1 MHSGHHSALPP
12 QGEFH
17 HVCGSRCFPAQHALG
32 GYFATGGACM
42 TPPGVWSTSP
52 HAHFPH
58 HELGRSRSPWRTS
71 LDYIGSALS
80 ASRPSDFPKIFNK
93 LPPALRAVA
102 IEAPD
107 DVITDIK
114 SIVNVWPWP
123 KESAPQ
129 RKQMSRENG
138 VKRRNWH
145 EQESKRCQDKWERD
159 VKSNRQQEKGN
170 EKDVARCQINVF

>member
-1 MHSGHHSALPP
+1 MFFFFSGVMHSGHHSALPPPPPP

-114 SIVNVWPWP
+114 SIVDKDERMAMTKRIGSTEKTN
-123 KESAPQ
+123 
-129 RKQMSRENG
+129 
-138 VKRRNWH
+138 VKR
-145 EQESKRCQDKWERD
+145 KRREE
-159 VKSNRQQEKGN
+159 EKL
-170 EKDVARCQINVF
+170 A